1 MSKNLNYNYA
11 FVFYDVNEKRVH
23 KVFKV
28 CKKYFIH
35 HQNSVF
41 RGNITPSNL
50 IKLSDDLDRVTKK
63 EEDFVT
69 IIKLMNNYC
78 FEEETI
84 GTRMKNAENLI
95 L

>member
-1 MSKNLNYNYA
+1 VGKNYNYNYA
-11 FVFYDVNEKRVH
+11 FVFYDVGEKRVQ

-28 CKKYFIH
+28 CKKYFLH

-50 IKLSDDLDRVTKK
+50 IYFKK
-63 EEDFVT
+63 EVSSVIKPGVDFIT
-69 IIKLMNNYC
+69 IIKLLSKAS
-78 FEEETI
+78 FDEETI
-84 GTRMKNAENLI
+84 GTDSKDVTSLF